1 MLSKLSA
8 SGCIVFAT
16 NIATAANHTITE
28 WEERGIAIAVIV
40 FVTLV
45 HSFTPKFGVYMMN
58 SLGFLKVFI
67 LAFIIIVG
75 LVVLGGHVRSV
86 PNPTA
91 SFHNS
96 FANSSTS
103 SNQYA
108 TALFKVL
115 NTYTG

>member
-1 MLSKLSA
+1 MFVLA
-8 SGCIVFAT
+8 SGCTIFAS
-16 NIATAANHTITE
+16 NVVVAAKQTISE

-40 FVTLV
+40 FVTLI
-45 HSFTPKFGVYMMN
+45 HTFTPKAGVWMMN
-58 SLGFLKVFI
+58 SLGSLKIFI
-67 LAFIIIVG
+67 LVFIIIVG
-75 LVVLGGHVRSV
+75 LVVLGGHVSSV
-86 PNPTA
+86 PKPTS
-91 SFHNS
+91 SFQNA

>member
-1 MLSKLSA
+1 MSWQA

-16 NIATAANHTITE
+16 NIVTAANRVITE

-45 HSFTPKFGVYMMN
+45 HSFTPKLGVHLMN
-58 SLGFLKVFI
+58 TLGFLKIFI

-75 LVVLGGHVRSV
+75 LVVLGGHVPSV
-86 PNPTA
+86 PHPTA
-91 SFHNS
+91 NFQNS